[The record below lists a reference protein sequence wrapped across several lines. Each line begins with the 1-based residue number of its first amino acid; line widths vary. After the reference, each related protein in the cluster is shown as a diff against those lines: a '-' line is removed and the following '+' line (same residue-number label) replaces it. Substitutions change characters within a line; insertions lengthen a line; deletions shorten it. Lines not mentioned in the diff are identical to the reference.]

1 MVGSIVKIIEKEVKF
16 MTFEIVFVF
25 LTNKSTQEVY
35 SNGQKLIK
43 TA

>member
-1 MVGSIVKIIEKEVKF
+1 
-16 MTFEIVFVF
+16 MTFEIIFEF
-25 LTNKSTQEVY
+25 LTNKSTQEIY